1 MRVISG
7 KCRGTKLIAPEGSNT
22 RPTIDRIKETLFN
35 MISFDIPGCLFL
47 DLFSGSGGIGI
58 EALRRGAKQA
68 VMLEHHQEALACIH
82 KNLEKTRLQDDAR
95 VYNIDIYTAL
105 QKLKQ
110 NNEKFD
116 VIFMDPPYQ
125 MEGIP
130 KIFECIKQYELLSET
145 GYVILERATTNKSLN
160 FEGYVLIK
168 EKTYKTTTLSF
179 FERIQ
184 EK

>member
-22 RPTIDRIKETLFN
+22 RPTSDRIKETLFN
-35 MISFDIPGCLFL
+35 IISFDMPECQFL

-58 EALRRGAKQA
+58 EALSRGAQKV
-68 VMLEHHQEALACIH
+68 VMVEHNQEALTCIY
-82 KNLEKTRLQDDAR
+82 KNLEKTRLQDSAR

-105 QKLKQ
+105 QKLGQ

-116 VIFMDPPYQ
+116 VIFMDPPYK

-130 KIFECIKQYELLSET
+130 KIFEYIKKYELLNET
-145 GYVILERATTNKSLN
+145 GYIILERATTNKSLEL
-160 FEGYVLIK
+160 EGYVLIK
-168 EKTYKTTTLSF
+168 EKIYKTTTLSF
-179 FERIQ
+179 FERTQ